1 MNNWRGDRM
10 NRNKTA
16 VDKLTVEALKLSRSI
31 MPLLTG
37 KDPGV
42 IGGALADL
50 VAILIAGHHPSLRDE
65 ILRLHIDT
73 VTALIEPSAEEITKR
88 NGGRLPPAWQRH

>member
-1 MNNWRGDRM
+1 MNNRRGERM
-10 NRNKTA
+10 ARNKT
-16 VDKLTVEALKLSRSI
+16 TVERLTTDALKLSHSI

-65 ILRLHIDT
+65 ILQMHIDT
-73 VTALIEPSAEEITKR
+73 VRKLIVPSAEEIIKR
-88 NGGRLPPAWQRH
+88 SGRVPPEWRKH

>member
-1 MNNWRGDRM
+1 MT
-10 NRNKTA
+10 RNKTTA
-16 VDKLTVEALKLSRSI
+16 DKLTTDALKLSRSI

-50 VAILIAGHHPSLRDE
+50 VAILIAGHHPSLRHE
-65 ILRLHIDT
+65 ILQLHIDT
-73 VTALIEPSAEEITKR
+73 VRALVEPTAEEIIKR
-88 NGGRLPPAWQRH
+88 NGGRLPSAWTRH